1 MKKPIILLSLST
13 VSAIAATVWSPAPNA
28 VASASWDTFT
38 FASSAPATG
47 SQGGPQATTGG
58 IVDTGS
64 SVLNTTVF
72 GNLAPPAGL
81 LSGGDRYYLHN
92 GGATWQPDFVLTAP
106 VSFVRVS
113 YSLAEA
119 GEAYAIPPAISGA
132 TPIGSNSYP
141 APDGGGQNIF
151 YHDFELSG
159 PSSSIS
165 VNAFGDTSPGFSFR
179 SFDALLVE
187 GFESTPV
194 QVPEPSSSLL
204 GLLGVAMVFRRKR
217 AGS

>member
-38 FASSAPATG
+38 FSSPAPATG
-47 SQGGPQATTGG
+47 SQGAPQATTGG

-72 GNLAPPAGL
+72 GNLAPPAGIYG
-81 LSGGDRYYLHN
+81 GGDRYYIHN
-92 GGATWQPDFVLTAP
+92 GGATWLPDFVLNDT

-113 YSLAEA
+113 YSLLQA
-119 GEAYAIPPAISGA
+119 GGAYGIPPVIPGAI
-132 TPIGSNSYP
+132 PIGSNFYP

-151 YHDFELSG
+151 YHDFESPG

-165 VNAFGDTSPGFSFR
+165 VNAFGDAPPGFSFR

-187 GFESTPV
+187 EFIGTTVP
-194 QVPEPSSSLL
+194 VPEPSSSFLVLL
-204 GLLGVAMVFRRKR
+204 GDAMVFHRKR
-217 AGS
+217 A

>member
-1 MKKPIILLSLST
+1 MKKPTILLSLVT
-13 VSAIAATVWSPAPNA
+13 VAAPAATVWSPAPNA

-38 FASSAPATG
+38 FSSPTPATG
-47 SQGGPQATTGG
+47 SQGSPQATTGG

-81 LSGGDRYYLHN
+81 YSGGDRYYLHG
-92 GGATWQPDFVLTAP
+92 GGATWQPDFVLTAT

-113 YSLAEA
+113 YSLAQA
-119 GEAYAIPPAISGA
+119 GGAYGIPPVISGA
-132 TPIGSNSYP
+132 TPVGSNSYP

-165 VNAFGDTSPGFSFR
+165 VNAFGDAPPGFSFR
-179 SFDALLVE
+179 SFDALLIE
-187 GFESTPV
+187 GFNSTPV
-194 QVPEPSSSLL
+194 PVPEPSSSIL
-204 GLLGVAMVFRRKR
+204 GLLGVAMAFRRKR
-217 AGS
+217 V

>member
-1 MKKPIILLSLST
+1 MKKPIILLSLVT
-13 VSAIAATVWSPAPNA
+13 AVAPAATVWSPAPNA

-38 FASSAPATG
+38 FSSPAPSSG
-47 SQGGPQATTGG
+47 SQGSPQATTGG
-58 IVDTGS
+58 IVDAGS

-81 LSGGDRYYLHN
+81 YSGGDRYYIHS
-92 GGATWQPDFVLTAP
+92 GGATWQPDFALTAT

-113 YSLAEA
+113 YSLAQA
-119 GEAYAIPPAISGA
+119 GGAYGIPPVIPGA
-132 TPIGSNSYP
+132 TPIGASSYP

-151 YHDFELSG
+151 YHDFELPG

-165 VNAFGDTSPGFSFR
+165 VNAFGDAPPGFSFR
-179 SFDALLVE
+179 SFDALLIE
-187 GFESTPV
+187 GFNSAPV

-204 GLLGVAMVFRRKR
+204 GLLGVAMVFHRRR
-217 AGS
+217 V

>member
-1 MKKPIILLSLST
+1 MKKPTILLSLVT
-13 VSAIAATVWSPAPNA
+13 VAAPAATVWSPAPNA

-38 FASSAPATG
+38 FSSPTPATG
-47 SQGGPQATTGG
+47 SQGSPQATTGG

-72 GNLAPPAGL
+72 GNFAPPAGL
-81 LSGGDRYYLHN
+81 YSGGDRYYLHG
-92 GGATWQPDFVLTAP
+92 GGATWQPDFVLTGT

-113 YSLAEA
+113 YSLAQA
-119 GEAYAIPPAISGA
+119 GGAYGIPPVISGA
-132 TPIGSNSYP
+132 TPVGSNSYP

-165 VNAFGDTSPGFSFR
+165 VNAFGDAPPGFSFR
-179 SFDALLVE
+179 SFDALLIE
-187 GFESTPV
+187 GFNSTPV
-194 QVPEPSSSLL
+194 PVPEPSSSIL
-204 GLLGVAMVFRRKR
+204 GLLGVAMAFRRKR
-217 AGS
+217 V